1 MTTDDD
7 PTKTMTIND
16 PVEYSYDEVEENN
29 LSRTSLLM
37 IETKRLA
44 KVSKMFKEKASLSKT
59 KTKKDFY
66 LKKLRK
72 NNDVLGDMLVRLNH
86 EHTIKNNKT
95 ED

>member
-16 PVEYSYDEVEENN
+16 PVEYSYDEVEGNN

-37 IETKRLA
+37 IETKRLVT
-44 KVSKMFKEKASLSKT
+44 VSKIFKEKIDLAKT

-72 NNDVLGDMLVRLNH
+72 NTDILGDMLVRLNH
-86 EHTIKNNKT
+86 EHKTKNKKT
-95 ED
+95 KD